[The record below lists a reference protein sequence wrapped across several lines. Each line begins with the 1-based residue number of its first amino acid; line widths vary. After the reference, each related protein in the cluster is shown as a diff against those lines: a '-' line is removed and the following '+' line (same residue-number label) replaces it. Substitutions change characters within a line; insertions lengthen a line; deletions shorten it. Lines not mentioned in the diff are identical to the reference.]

1 MQEIFTE
8 KYFINPAIE
17 YGIRGYLQQQKGQ
30 TVSRMYTFEAHVI
43 KTLTIIYGEKT
54 ILLPYKIDNEIAFK
68 CNLLMYGLKESDMED
83 FIKYMN
89 EYYVF
94 MKSYKSEKKATGLIN
109 EIEHIL
115 MNMITKR
122 NLRKQ
127 FTPDELKEF
136 DKIFNPTN
144 GELKELKQLV
154 GSNQGLIVRE
164 WANQKNEITNT
175 QIRLRA
181 INPDLLDPKI
191 YFKYGYDIKTI
202 AELSDSEI
210 SEVNTIIIKEEN
222 KEEYNKNDKKIK
234 HKLVLTSGSALL
246 DILIMLSVI
255 ATEVMVGII
264 ALSAIWG

>member
-1 MQEIFTE
+1 MLNALFT
-8 KYFINPAIE
+8 YIISSVCLISSISV
-17 YGIRGYLQQQKGQ
+17 G
-30 TVSRMYTFEAHVI
+30 VS
-43 KTLTIIYGEKT
+43 
-54 ILLPYKIDNEIAFK
+54 N
-68 CNLLMYGLKESDMED
+68 
-83 FIKYMN
+83 YMRQD
-89 EYYVF
+89 VD
-94 MKSYKSEKKATGLIN
+94 I
-109 EIEHIL
+109 
-115 MNMITKR
+115 
-122 NLRKQ
+122 
-127 FTPDELKEF
+127 
-136 DKIFNPTN
+136 
-144 GELKELKQLV
+144 
-154 GSNQGLIVRE
+154 SNQGLIVRE